1 MDPAHASGIER
12 SARRRI
18 AIRIL
23 PFLWFLYVIAFLD
36 RVNVAYAALTMSRDL
51 GFSDRVFGMGAGIFF
66 VGYVV
71 LEIPGALI
79 VERWSARLW
88 IARIMITWGII
99 TVFVGFVHTAHQFYF
114 LRFLLGA
121 AEAGFFPGVI
131 VYLTHWFTQRDL
143 AKAVASFMAAL
154 PLANFLGSPLAG
166 LILRIQWYGL
176 EGWRWLFI
184 LEGIPAVLL
193 GMVTFF
199 FLTDRPTQAAWLP
212 EAEREWITNELQRRS
227 LEKTAVRSY
236 SIAQALRQRDVIL
249 FALIY
254 FFSVT
259 GYYGFTI
266 WFPTMVKR
274 ASGFSTWKVTLLVS
288 LPYLAALAATLLN
301 SWHSDREQERRWH
314 TAGPLF
320 LGAIAMLLAILA
332 GSRLWAQFGFFAL
345 FAACVHA
352 YQPSF
357 WALPTITLGE
367 SAAAASIGMINAIGN
382 LGGFVGPLLMGYL
395 VTKTGSFT
403 TGLGWLLANLVVAG
417 ILVFFLKGYTL
428 RAKTIPQA
436 VFR

>member
-1 MDPAHASGIER
+1 MDRAPASAVEW

-23 PFLWFLYVIAFLD
+23 PFLWLLYVVNFLD
-36 RVNVAYAALTMSRDL
+36 RVNVAYAALTMSHDL
-51 GFSDRVFGMGAGIFF
+51 GFSDRVFGLGAGIFF
-66 VGYVV
+66 VGYVL

-99 TVFVGFVHTAHQFYF
+99 TVFVGFVHTAHQFYL

-154 PLANFLGSPLAG
+154 PLSNLLGSPVAG
-166 LILRIQWYGL
+166 AILRIHWYGL

-184 LEGIPAVLL
+184 IEGIPAVLL
-193 GMVTFF
+193 GFVTLL
-199 FLTDRPTQAAWLP
+199 FLTDRPSRAAWLP
-212 EAEREWITNELQRRS
+212 EAERQWITTELHRRN

-236 SIAQALRQRDVIL
+236 SIGEALRHREVIL
-249 FALIY
+249 LALIY

-266 WFPTMVKR
+266 WFPTILKR
-274 ASGFSTWKVTLLVS
+274 ASGFSNWKVTMLVT
-288 LPYLAALAATLLN
+288 LPYLLALAATLLN
-301 SWHSDREQERRWH
+301 GWHSDRRRERRWH

-320 LGAIAMLLAILA
+320 LGALAMLLAIVF
-332 GSRLWAQFGFFAL
+332 GSRFWVQFEFFAL
-345 FAACVHA
+345 YAACVHA
-352 YQPSF
+352 YQPCF

-367 SAAAASIGMINAIGN
+367 SAAAASIGMINALGN
-382 LGGFVGPLLMGYL
+382 LGGFAGPLLMGYL

-403 TGLGWLLANLVVAG
+403 TGLGWLLANLVAAG
-417 ILVFFLKGYTL
+417 ILVLFLRGYAL
-428 RAKTIPQA
+428 RAKTIPQPD
-436 VFR
+436 VR